1 MDKNKLFE
9 SFNYLDD
16 DLLQRAEPVKKKWSF
31 NFWLKPALA
40 FMTVVLAVVVINGL
54 PRGGGM
60 KAVEPD
66 NDMQGIDA
74 VNEETFE
81 MSNEESGV
89 ITYVNDSTGL
99 VTYVT
104 LVSGEEHKD
113 VGYETATSYVVEE
126 ERVNQVYVTINDKLY
141 RVYNNAD
148 DYETGIRD
156 INYVIEN
163 YLKNE

>member
-31 NFWLKPALA
+31 NFWLKPAVAL
-40 FMTVVLAVVVINGL
+40 MTVVLAVVVINGL

-60 KAVEPD
+60 KATEP
-66 NDMQGIDA
+66 MKHTQGIDA
-74 VNEETFE
+74 IDNVGPE
-81 MSNEESGV
+81 MQSDESGV
-89 ITYVNDSTGL
+89 ISYVNESTGL

-113 VGYETATSYVVEE
+113 DGYETVTSYVVNDEM
-126 ERVNQVYVTINDKLY
+126 VNQVYVTVNDKLY